1 MSKRHESIT
10 RFQALLSGCLL
21 SLCVFATVAS
31 GSARQILLESS
42 VDQNAKQKIQSIFD
56 RFCNQS
62 CEILNVKSVVE
73 ETSVDLGEPGFESLN
88 EPSATDAQVTA
99 LSVTLQIDEKVSLV
113 DRNRLGQ
120 LIQNSLTSL
129 SPLVTVQWS
138 SIRYPQLGKDI
149 DLDLE
154 DRMKSQLTQ
163 KIESAVS
170 GILQLHCQDGCVLG
184 HVWVAGKA
192 VTNQEARLLNEREIF
207 RDPSSASAL
216 RVQNAQVEV
225 SFDEKMDPIQRDR
238 ITNLIK
244 AKTRFV
250 TPITILQSIAD
261 FPEQSSSPRT
271 TSRARDLQL
280 ENDPWNLDRLRQTL
294 QIFRD
299 LAGTKEII
307 TNSTTSSNSNLS
319 SELKSTSQESRE
331 MSQVSKEKS
340 NTSSSNS
347 DRSSTD
353 KDSSTFETSKNT
365 SLAESKANETYLLYG
380 VAFLIVAMLMAF
392 MVMRYGRATKDAK
405 MMLEMASQSSPS
417 NDANGGQTGR
427 ESANQ
432 MTQMGNHGAAH
443 GMGQFGYVQ
452 GIASR
457 IPNSESVT
465 LRLKIENLRDE
476 ILQMFSDNPKVARD
490 VFTRMIREDGVEL
503 TSKYV
508 QIFGSL
514 VAFELMKD
522 PGLKRQ
528 IYELSEFVHKSTFSL
543 TEEMHLDYLKILKT
557 RMIASEIKVMTSVH
571 TDQFDFLQGLDP
583 TQVFLLIKDEK
594 AQVQSIVLSQIDP
607 VRRRAVYDLYEG
619 NSKVTLMKELCAAS
633 AIPRDYL
640 ANVAKALH
648 KKTLARTD
656 FDTEQLRSSD
666 ILFDLLEK
674 APLNEQRSLMAD
686 LVRTNRD
693 AARAIKLKLVTVE
706 MLGFLKDGHLL
717 EIVMGLER
725 ETLLTFLVGAPEHI
739 RNLLLRKAPSDL
751 ASSWM
756 EDIEQVSGVDESTYR
771 FAEMK
776 ICNRIATLANS
787 GAIRLLDINE
797 RIFSE
802 EYLELARSTQDQG
815 IGTESRLN
823 QSFAA

>member
-1 MSKRHESIT
+1 LSKRHESII
-10 RFQALLSGCLL
+10 RFQVLFLGCLL
-21 SLCVFATVAS
+21 SLCVFGTVAS
-31 GSARQILLESS
+31 GSARQILLESN
-42 VDQNAKQKIQSIFD
+42 VDQNAKQKIQSILD

-62 CEILNVKSVVE
+62 CEILDVKSVVE

-88 EPSATDAQVTA
+88 EPSASDAQVTA
-99 LSVTLQIDEKVSLV
+99 LSVTLQIDEKVSLA

-120 LIQNSLTSL
+120 LIQNSLRSL

-170 GILQLHCQDGCVLG
+170 GILQQHCPDGCVLG

-192 VTNQEARLLNEREIF
+192 VTNEEARLLNEREIF
-207 RDPSSASAL
+207 RDPSSTSAL

-225 SFDEKMDPIQRDR
+225 SFDEKMDPVQRDR

-250 TPITILQSIAD
+250 TPITILQSVAD

-340 NTSSSNS
+340 NTSSSSS
-347 DRSSTD
+347 DRSSTE
-353 KDSSTFETSKNT
+353 KDSSTIEASKDG
-365 SLAESKANETYLLYG
+365 SMAESTTYLLYVG
-380 VAFLIVAMLMAF
+380 AFLIVAMLMAF

-405 MMLEMASQSSPS
+405 IMLEMASQSSPS
-417 NDANGGQTGR
+417 IDANGGQTGR

-432 MTQMGNHGAAH
+432 MTQMGNHGATH

-476 ILQMFSDNPKVARD
+476 ILQMFTDNPKVARD

-619 NSKVTLMKELCAAS
+619 HSKVTLMKELCAAS

-666 ILFDLLEK
+666 ILFDLLER
-674 APLNEQRSLMAD
+674 APLSEQRSLMAD

-725 ETLLTFLVGAPEHI
+725 ETLLSFLVGAPEHV

-751 ASSWM
+751 ASSWI

-776 ICNRIATLANS
+776 ICNRISTLANS

>member
-1 MSKRHESIT
+1 MSRRESIA
-10 RFQALLSGCLL
+10 RLQAVILGCLF
-21 SLCVFATVAS
+21 SLCVFESVAA
-31 GSARQILLESS
+31 GSSRQILLESS

-62 CEILNVKSVVE
+62 CEILNVKTVVE
-73 ETSVDLGEPGFESLN
+73 ETAVDLGEPGFESLH

-99 LSVTLQIDEKVSLV
+99 LSVALQIDEKVSIA

-154 DRMKSQLTQ
+154 DRLKSQLTQ
-163 KIESAVS
+163 KIEAAVS
-170 GILQLHCQDGCVLG
+170 DVLQQHCQEGCVLG
-184 HVWVAGKA
+184 HVWVSGRA
-192 VTNQEARLLNEREIF
+192 VTNQEARLLSDKEVF
-207 RDPSSASAL
+207 RDPSSASVF

-225 SFDEKMDPIQRDR
+225 SFDEKMDPIQRER

-250 TPITILQSIAD
+250 APITIQQSLAD
-261 FPEQSSSPRT
+261 FPEQNSTDRSK
-271 TSRARDLQL
+271 SRAKESQMED
-280 ENDPWNLDRLRQTL
+280 DPWNLDRLRQTL

-319 SELKSTSQESRE
+319 SELKSTSQESKE
-331 MSQVSKEKS
+331 TSQVSKEKS
-340 NTSSSNS
+340 SSSSSSS
-347 DRSSTD
+347 DRSSTE
-353 KDSSTFETSKNT
+353 KDSSTIEASKNT
-365 SLAESKANETYLLYG
+365 SMAESTANETYLLYVG
-380 VAFLIVAMLMAF
+380 AFLIVAMLMAF
-392 MVMRYGRATKDAK
+392 MVMRYSRATKDAK
-405 MMLEMASQSSPS
+405 VMLEMASQGSPS
-417 NDANGGQTGR
+417 SDSNGYQSGR
-427 ESANQ
+427 ESGNQ
-432 MTQMGNHGAAH
+432 NHAMGNHGAPQPS
-443 GMGQFGYVQ
+443 GQLGYVQ
-452 GIASR
+452 GVASR
-457 IPNSESVT
+457 IPSSESVV

-557 RMIASEIKVMTSVH
+557 RMIASEIKVMTSIH

-619 NSKVTLMKELCAAS
+619 HSKVTLMKELCAAS

-640 ANVAKALH
+640 VNVAKALH

-686 LVRTNRD
+686 LVKTNRD

-739 RNLLLRKAPSDL
+739 RNLLLRKAPPDL

-776 ICNRIATLANS
+776 ICNRISTLANS

-797 RIFSE
+797 RIFSD
-802 EYLELARSTQDQG
+802 EYLEIARSTQDHSV
-815 IGTESRLN
+815 GTDSRLN
-823 QSFAA
+823 QNFAA